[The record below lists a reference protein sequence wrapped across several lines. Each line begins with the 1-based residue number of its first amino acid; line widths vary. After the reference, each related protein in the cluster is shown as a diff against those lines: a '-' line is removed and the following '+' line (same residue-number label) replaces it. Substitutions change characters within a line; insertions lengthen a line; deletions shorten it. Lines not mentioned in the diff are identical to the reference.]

1 MKYLKVFLF
10 FVLCFFNVSET
21 IRYDETDNLS
31 LIVNYL
37 INTNENWMSVII
49 PRRKILINHEFQ
61 TIEMYLTKLPKQL
74 KSSTSSSQKKYFV
87 SKPDVLQTLNFMY
100 TALKC
105 EYAYLIRDIL
115 KFLYHEP
122 KKTFKSLKGIQIY
135 LGKVIFN
142 LFKFK
147 ELSSDLKSSDQTL
160 TISLLSINVFLYKNG
175 INPKKYAKTLLTKWI
190 HQMISLIEI
199 FICKMCFF
207 EFAKL
212 DIMSTQ
218 SQNLNSHYLDECL
231 SRLKNL
237 SDIGLYD
244 DKYIDPDMYNPYN
257 FLMHD
262 YTNDIGLYDLMIE
275 CPSVPKKT
283 MHIFESL
290 ITSYGIKNVLIYQ
303 IFLIESLRSLFSQQ
317 IMDVLQNITYDS
329 NEKLSKLDKLSDGFN
344 KYMDLIPDNYPPEF
358 LNFIHDI
365 KNALTD
371 SLQSDKDNF
380 ESLHH
385 ILNNILS
392 TTSIIHLETKKINS
406 MTIIS
411 ITDLIKNIKVSPY
424 FSSFKQTFEILLQE
438 PNMLKDYYL
447 LDEINYDKITKSSN
461 ETSDVC
467 LLVPQIRIGFIWI
480 WVMLDRMPDDELKKS
495 LDSYI
500 LTIFKNVTYLYEFKN
515 TKSMVKK
522 SLLNLLNHVKNSTSQ
537 SLANINSIEF
547 VILKQLI
554 LSTVI
559 TMDYQEL
566 NNCEVT
572 EENKTLYAELTC
584 LHKFPFTYIQE
595 EIDLAIQRICKMT
608 GHRYDGTSEVQKG
621 HTYID
626 TIKSLDEKESNKT
639 HFYWYVY
646 KKQVLNICQDLYQD
660 FKTPDNH
667 QINYRFQL
675 TVLEWYLYKAYTQV
689 LCMFRIKNK
698 LPSNEQ
704 IVFIKEV
711 FEKLLESLTFSTYL
725 IRVVLHFIN
734 IYVNY
739 FENKTIDEESIKNF
753 TDIANEHADKLP
765 YPHISIKKFQQIH
778 HFYYSFNSTI
788 EFIYH
793 YFIDTNNVK
802 FIVDEN
808 NLTVSMFWDKLNMKC

>member
-1 MKYLKVFLF
+1 
-10 FVLCFFNVSET
+10 
-21 IRYDETDNLS
+21 
-31 LIVNYL
+31 
-37 INTNENWMSVII
+37 MSVII

-61 TIEMYLTKLPKQL
+61 TIEMYLTQLPKQL
-74 KSSTSSSQKKYFV
+74 KPSTSSSQTKYFV
-87 SKPDVLQTLNFMY
+87 SKPNVLQTLNYMY

-115 KFLYHEP
+115 KYLYHEP
-122 KKTFKSLKGIQIY
+122 KKTFESLKDLQIH
-135 LGKVIFN
+135 LDKVIFN
-142 LFKFK
+142 LFNFK

-160 TISLLSINVFLYKNG
+160 TISLLSIHVFLYKNG
-175 INPKKYAKTLLTKWI
+175 INPKQYADILLTKWI

-199 FICKMCFF
+199 FICKICFF
-207 EFAKL
+207 EFAEL

-218 SQNLNSHYLDECL
+218 RENLDSYSQDEYLL
-231 SRLKNL
+231 RLKNL

-244 DKYIDPDMYNPYN
+244 DKYINSDNMYNPYN
-257 FLMHD
+257 FLMYD

-283 MHIFESL
+283 MDIFKSL
-290 ITSYGIKNVLIYQ
+290 ITSYDIKNVLIYQ

-317 IMDVLQNITYDS
+317 IMDVLQNTNYDF
-329 NEKLSKLDKLSDGFN
+329 NEKLSKLDKLYDGFN
-344 KYMDLIPDNYPPEF
+344 KYMDFIPDNYPPDF
-358 LNFIHDI
+358 LNFIHEI

-371 SLQSDKDNF
+371 YRQSDKDNF
-380 ESLHH
+380 ESLNDR
-385 ILNNILS
+385 LNIILS

-406 MTIIS
+406 MTILS
-411 ITDLIKNIKVSPY
+411 ITNLIKNIKGSPY
-424 FSSFKQTFEILLQE
+424 FPLFKQTFEILLQE
-438 PNMLKDYYL
+438 PNMLKDYYI
-447 LDEINYDKITKSSN
+447 LDEIKYEKILKASN

-467 LLVPQIRIGFIWI
+467 VIVPQIRSGLLWI
-480 WVMLDRMPDDELKKS
+480 WVMLDRMPDNELKIP
-495 LDSYI
+495 LDSY
-500 LTIFKNVTYLYEFKN
+500 LLNIFKNVTYLYEFKD

-522 SLLNLLNHVKNSTSQ
+522 TLLNLLNHVKNSTSK
-537 SLANINSIEF
+537 SLTNIKSLEF

-566 NNCEVT
+566 NNCKVT
-572 EENKTLYAELTC
+572 EENKTLYAELIC
-584 LHKFPFTYIQE
+584 LRKFPFSNIQD
-595 EIDLAIQRICKMT
+595 EIDFTMKSICQMT
-608 GHRYDGTSEVQKG
+608 GHRYDGTSEVEKR

-626 TIKSLDEKESNKT
+626 TIKSLDEVDSDRT

-646 KKQVLNICQDLYQD
+646 KKQVLNMCQDLYQH

-667 QINYRFQL
+667 QIDYRFQL
-675 TVLEWYLYKAYTQV
+675 TVLEWYLYQAYTKV

-711 FEKLLESLTFSTYL
+711 FKKLLQSITFSTYL
-725 IRVVLHFIN
+725 IRIVLYFIN

-739 FENKTIDEESIKNF
+739 FENKTINEESIKNF
-753 TDIANEHADKLP
+753 TDIANVHAEKLS
-765 YPHISIKKFQQIH
+765 YHYVSINKFQQIDN
-778 HFYYSFNSTI
+778 FYNSFNNMI
-788 EFIYH
+788 EFIYY
-793 YFIDTNNVK
+793 YFIDTNNTK

-808 NLTVSMFWDKLNMKC
+808 NLTVSMFWDIINMKC